1 MGGPGRGAF
10 CGIAVVDDHVVQ
22 PLVPWEMSFER
33 TPTQTDLI
41 GRVLLCR
48 FGVFLGLFPS
58 VVPPHARCTHDYD
71 HVCMWNDVYGYL
83 YDFCFFLDLHARTV
97 GSGGQKTCLH
107 FSTWW
112 WSRPIGT

>member
-58 VVPPHARCTHDYD
+58 VVPPHARCTHEYD
-71 HVCMWNDVYGYL
+71 NVFMWNDVYGYL
-83 YDFCFFLDLHARTV
+83 YDFCFFLIYTHKR
-97 GSGGQKTCLH
+97 SGLAVRRHVCIFQRGGGH
-107 FSTWW
+107 G
-112 WSRPIGT
+112 R